1 MPQLVDRT
9 LCLLYRVL
17 PAAHSQE
24 ERQTADAFA
33 LWAGEWIDLMH
44 HMGFVV
50 EIPPDLQFAAAST
63 KARRTGKRPILNGP
77 WARLSGCCDAL
88 YTFETELW
96 PRFAAIKDT
105 VEFCPGDHAGCA
117 TALAVLWLL
126 KGGPRVAGCIGG
138 SALHGPDAGPALEE
152 VALSLYAQGLDTG
165 LTHLDK
171 LPEATALLRETG
183 QDISHHKAVLGAD
196 IFAVESGIHVDG
208 IVKKPFLYE
217 PYTPATVGLERQI
230 VVGKHSGRVSLRIK
244 ARQLGLSLPRAE
256 EEHMLALVQQ
266 LAEDQ
271 QCSLTDAQ
279 FLDLCHACHPPES
292 LSSARTDC
300 CGLSGATAS
309 VEVGHA

>member
-1 MPQLVDRT
+1 M
-9 LCLLYRVL
+9 
-17 PAAHSQE
+17 
-24 ERQTADAFA
+24 
-33 LWAGEWIDLMH
+33 
-44 HMGFVV
+44 
-50 EIPPDLQFAAAST
+50 
-63 KARRTGKRPILNGP
+63 
-77 WARLSGCCDAL
+77 
-88 YTFETELW
+88 
-96 PRFAAIKDT
+96 
-105 VEFCPGDHAGCA
+105 EFCPGDHAGCA

-152 VALSLYAQGLDTG
+152 VALSLHAQGLETG
-165 LTHLDK
+165 LANLDK
-171 LPEATALLRETG
+171 MPQATALLAQAG
-183 QDISHHKAVLGAD
+183 LDISHHKAVLGAD

-217 PYTPATVGLERQI
+217 PYPPATVGLERQI

-256 EEHMLALVQQ
+256 EEPMLEKVQQ
-266 LAEDQ
+266 LAEHQ

-279 FLDLCHACHPPES
+279 FLDLCHTCHPPES

-300 CGLSGATAS
+300 CGLSGTTVS

>member
-50 EIPPDLQFAAAST
+50 EIPPDLQFAAASV

-105 VEFCPGDHAGCA
+105 VEFCPGDHAG
-117 TALAVLWLL
+117 
-126 KGGPRVAGCIGG
+126 
-138 SALHGPDAGPALEE
+138 
-152 VALSLYAQGLDTG
+152 
-165 LTHLDK
+165 
-171 LPEATALLRETG
+171 
-183 QDISHHKAVLGAD
+183 
-196 IFAVESGIHVDG
+196 
-208 IVKKPFLYE
+208 
-217 PYTPATVGLERQI
+217 
-230 VVGKHSGRVSLRIK
+230 
-244 ARQLGLSLPRAE
+244 
-256 EEHMLALVQQ
+256 
-266 LAEDQ
+266 
-271 QCSLTDAQ
+271 
-279 FLDLCHACHPPES
+279 
-292 LSSARTDC
+292 
-300 CGLSGATAS
+300 
-309 VEVGHA
+309 